1 MENEA
6 WNIEIQVEFQTLN
19 WNIQMFEMD
28 IIENAS
34 KYSNSNVWM

>member
-34 KYSNSNVWM
+34 KYSNSKVWM